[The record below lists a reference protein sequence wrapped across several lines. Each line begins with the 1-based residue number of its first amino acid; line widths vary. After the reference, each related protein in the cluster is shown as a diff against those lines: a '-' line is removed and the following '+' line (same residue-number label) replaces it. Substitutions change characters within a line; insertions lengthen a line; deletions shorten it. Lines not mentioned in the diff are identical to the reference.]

1 MICNSLEELREI
13 ANSVV
18 SFAGT
23 NKIWLFYGGMGS
35 GKTTLI
41 KQICEVLNV
50 EGNVSSPTYSIV
62 NEYENGEGEVFY
74 HFDFYRIRSETE
86 AFDIGYE
93 DYFFSGNICFI
104 EWPEKIP
111 NLLPDRPF
119 RVEISILED
128 DSRLIQLSK
137 NDKIGY

>member
-1 MICNSLEELREI
+1 MEKTFECKSLEELPEAAASI
-13 ANSVV
+13 I

-23 NKIWLFYGGMGS
+23 DKIWLFYGEMGS

-41 KQICEVLNV
+41 KQICDLLNV
-50 EGNVSSPTYSIV
+50 DENVSSPTYSIV
-62 NEYENGEGEVFY
+62 NEYEDENGESIY
-74 HFDFYRIRSETE
+74 HFDFYRIKSESE

-93 DYFFSGNICFI
+93 DYFFSGDLCLV

-111 NLLPDRPF
+111 NLLPDKYLK
-119 RVEISILED
+119 VTIKILEG

-137 NDKIGY
+137 R